1 MTIERA
7 PTGTRPTPLHGARTG
22 RPCGAKSW
30 GTWGAQS
37 ALQLKFWQK
46 ESERMSC
53 ASLATSLV
61 LAVKPT

>member
-1 MTIERA
+1 MSNENTIYILDKYLKFYSSSSKRKY
-7 PTGTRPTPLHGARTG
+7 LKYRTH
-22 RPCGAKSW
+22 
-30 GTWGAQS
+30 QS

-61 LAVKPT
+61 VAVNPT